1 MFAAILFVMYFEI
14 LPKKTQA
21 MMDKPP
27 NAILVYQTYFKL
39 SAYAHL
45 ESRVAAWTTAGVRR
59 GIGTVASSWGA
70 VRNNPTKSVTE
81 IRGSP
86 ASTAYVPT

>member
-45 ESRVAAWTTAGVRR
+45 EPRVAAWTTAGVRP
-59 GIGTVASSWGA
+59 GIGTVWGA

-86 ASTAYVPT
+86 ASTAYVPI